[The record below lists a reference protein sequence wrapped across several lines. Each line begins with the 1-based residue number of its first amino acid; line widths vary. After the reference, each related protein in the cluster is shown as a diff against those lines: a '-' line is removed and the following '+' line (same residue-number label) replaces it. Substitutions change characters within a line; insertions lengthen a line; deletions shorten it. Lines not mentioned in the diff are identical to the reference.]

1 MGQNSKI
8 WRYIHRLIAFA
19 KPFMMSC
26 YLCRENKEMREDESG
41 SESQLAPAGGDS
53 DLEVS
58 HGTIFSGSQF
68 ALLLPS

>member
-1 MGQNSKI
+1 
-8 WRYIHRLIAFA
+8 
-19 KPFMMSC
+19 
-26 YLCRENKEMREDESG
+26 MREDESG

-68 ALLLPS
+68 ALHLPS